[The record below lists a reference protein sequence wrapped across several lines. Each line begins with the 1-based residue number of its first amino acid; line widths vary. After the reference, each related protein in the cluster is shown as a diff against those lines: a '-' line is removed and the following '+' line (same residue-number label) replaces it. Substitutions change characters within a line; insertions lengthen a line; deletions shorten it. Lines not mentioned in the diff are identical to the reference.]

1 MLRLLRRFDVRPLV
15 GAALVS
21 AAIAFVLPQCSS
33 NESQNSGSPDSGTNP
48 LLETGLQGEVPRA
61 DQMSGRSKQGYIKN
75 MKVIGH
81 TDVNNRGGNGHLGW
95 IDECAYFR
103 GGKVGTPEAGLA
115 VVDVKDPT
123 KPTVVNIF
131 APPAGYSD
139 FAVWADQ
146 TSRLLVTNHLSAANS
161 LLRVYTVPADCTK
174 PVLAGTYNFGNDN
187 GQVITIHEHK
197 VWHDKIFVG
206 VLLKFATPT
215 FDPNTGEA
223 ILTGPAPGPSLT
235 VVDASDPTKPT
246 LLTTWDMSDEPGQLK
261 SGIHNLSI
269 SADGTRAYVAGYQLT
284 PDGHGMSGLVILD
297 TSEVA
302 NWKPGNPRPTIR
314 RVSPFLAWHFPG
326 ASHTAELATIAGRKY
341 VLAENEGGAGCPSG
355 FAQIIDVNNV
365 LGLFPL
371 SSFRLEISD
380 PRNCT
385 QVLADI
391 QGWAGLLAL
400 NSTHYLGVDNP
411 DDAKLAAFTWYG
423 SGLRIVDISNPETP
437 KEVAYFNAPAVV
449 PTYLVTGQT
458 GQAPF
463 FPDPAY
469 SFVRYHNGNWWHVT
483 IDGGFWVTQYTP

>member
-1 MLRLLRRFDVRPLV
+1 MLWLLRRSNLRFAGVVLM
-15 GAALVS
+15 S
-21 AAIAFVLPQCSS
+21 AAMGFLLPECGSKSS
-33 NESQNSGSPDSGTNP
+33 NGGSPDSGTN

-75 MKVIGH
+75 MKVVGH
-81 TDVNNRGGNGHLGW
+81 QSVNNRGGNGHLAW
-95 IDECAYFR
+95 IDDCAYFR

-123 KPTVVNIF
+123 NPTVVNIF

-146 TSRLLVTNHLSAANS
+146 TSRLLVSNHLSAANS

-174 PVLAGTYNFGNDN
+174 PTLAGTYNFGNDN

-197 VWHDKIFVG
+197 VWHDKIFVS

-215 FDPNTGEA
+215 FDPNTGVA
-223 ILTGPAPGPSLT
+223 IFTGPAPGPALT
-235 VVDASDPTKPT
+235 VVDASNPSNPT

-261 SGIHNLSI
+261 SGMHNLSI
-269 SADGTRAYVAGYQLT
+269 SADGTRAYLAAYQLT
-284 PDGHGMSGLVILD
+284 PDGNGKAGLVILD

-314 RVSPFLAWHFPG
+314 RVSPFLAWSLPG
-326 ASHTAELATIAGRKY
+326 ASHTAELVTIAGRKY
-341 VLAENEGGAGCPSG
+341 VLAENEGGAGCPNG
-355 FAQIIDVNNV
+355 FGQIIDVNNE
-365 LGLFPL
+365 LDPFPV
-371 SSFRLEISD
+371 SYVRLQVND
-380 PRNCT
+380 PRNCLA
-385 QVLADI
+385 VLADI
-391 QGWAGLLAL
+391 QGFTGLLAL
-400 NSTHYLGVDNP
+400 ASTHYVGVDNP

-423 SGLRIVDISNPETP
+423 SGLRVFDVSNPEAP
-437 KEVAYFNAPAVV
+437 KEVAYFNAPSVV
-449 PTYLVTGQT
+449 PAFLTTGQT

-469 SFVRYHNGNWWHVT
+469 SFVHYRNGNFWHVT
-483 IDGGFWVTQYTP
+483 IDGGFWVTQYAP